1 MRSCSRRCARI
12 GHSVGVTDCF
22 TGNIPL
28 GDLSPDPPHVLVCAD
43 QVYEQTLSLSQ
54 NITASR
60 LIGSVLVLLERQ
72 RGRQAPPSRCA
83 PSQHLAQRFLEIDHP
98 CEQLLIRLRGSWMWS
113 ID

>member
-72 RGRQAPPSRCA
+72 RDGGACRPRCA
-83 PSQHLAQRFLEIDHP
+83 PSQDLAQPFLEIGQP
-98 CEQLLIRLRGSWMWS
+98 CEQLLIRLSGS
-113 ID
+113 